1 MHYDHHQQIILIISI
16 NIIFIITCKN
26 SKINFIVQTI
36 ANIKEPNNKLPKLV
50 VKPRQ
55 KLFII
60 L

>member
-1 MHYDHHQQIILIISI
+1 MI
-16 NIIFIITCKN
+16 IITCKN

>member
-1 MHYDHHQQIILIISI
+1 MI
-16 NIIFIITCKN
+16 IITCKN

-60 L
+60 LWLLSYCWWL